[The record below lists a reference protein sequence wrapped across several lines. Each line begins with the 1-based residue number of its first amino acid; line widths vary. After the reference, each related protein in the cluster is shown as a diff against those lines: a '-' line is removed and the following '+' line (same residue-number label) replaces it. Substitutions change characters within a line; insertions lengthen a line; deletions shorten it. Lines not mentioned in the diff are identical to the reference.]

1 MNYKCINGDTI
12 PSIVS
17 PSDVLNKCPSKRLF
31 PVYYEIITKPIDL
44 TMIKNKLDNGEYLSF
59 DLFEQD
65 FSLLFKN
72 AIVNMLF

>member
-1 MNYKCINGDTI
+1 LNYKCINGDTI
-12 PSIVS
+12 VS
-17 PSDVLNKCPSKRLF
+17 PSDVLKKCPSKRLF